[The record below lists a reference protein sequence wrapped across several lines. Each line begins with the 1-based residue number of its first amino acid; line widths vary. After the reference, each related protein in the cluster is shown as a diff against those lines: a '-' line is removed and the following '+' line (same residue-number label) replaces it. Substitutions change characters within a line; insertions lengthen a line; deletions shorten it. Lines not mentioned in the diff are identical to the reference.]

1 MRIPFRLLAA
11 GLLAACLSSPAA
23 ARDKTAAA
31 PTCGEYGTS
40 VHFEK
45 SPSAAA
51 KRAQDEEKL
60 VFVLHISGH
69 FEEPDFT

>member
-1 MRIPFRLLAA
+1 LAVGVLVA
-11 GLLAACLSSPAA
+11 SIGGATV

-51 KRAQDEEKL
+51 TRALKEEKL

-69 FEEPDFT
+69 FEDPDFT